1 MASAARY
8 RKAAL
13 TRFFGDPSLATVP
26 GSVPRVV
33 KDWSHA
39 DREAAWTVALEND
52 RLPPF
57 VEERLQDAGAGRTP
71 WVATMTPAELL
82 LAKTHGIRPIATVS
96 GTCWYSFGWS
106 WTEGHSEGWH
116 RALHRIRQEARA
128 AGANAVVD
136 VRMRTIRHGFG
147 SGMDFTLIGTAVKID
162 GLKPSPHPIVATVPA
177 LEFVRLL
184 EMDIVA
190 TGIAIG
196 AAYEWLGNFGQWNG
210 YGSAASR
217 LQWQTGAFAGN
228 QPLHDLG
235 DFWER
240 IRRDAHAEL
249 RRSAAAQGNGVLAH
263 THFGQILRREQDKQ
277 PPAYL
282 GRHIVIGTVV
292 DTPRR
297 APVPHGIEIVLD
309 MAAKTPLT
317 ATQTNRNSVYSGEI
331 GEGEGPI

>member
-1 MASAARY
+1 MGLFGSRTAQRSAA
-8 RKAAL
+8 AAG
-13 TRFFGDPSLATVP
+13 RQQ
-26 GSVPRVV
+26 
-33 KDWSHA
+33 
-39 DREAAWTVALEND
+39 AWEVALQQD

-57 VEERLQDAGAGRTP
+57 VEERLQGASAGRTP
-71 WVATMTPAELL
+71 WVASMTPAELL
-82 LAKTHGIRPIATVS
+82 LAKSHGIRPIATVS

-116 RALHRIRQEARA
+116 RALHRIRQEAWA

-147 SGMDFTLIGTAVKID
+147 SGMDFTLIGTAVKVD
-162 GLKPSPHPIVATVPA
+162 RLKPSPDPIVATVPA

-184 EMDIVA
+184 EMGIVPC
-190 TGIAIG
+190 GIAIG
-196 AAYEWLGNFGQWNG
+196 AAYEWLGAGLYSGW
-210 YGSAASR
+210 GSTASR
-217 LQWQTGAFAGN
+217 VQWQTSAFAGS
-228 QPLHDLG
+228 QPLHDLS

-240 IRRDAHAEL
+240 IRREAHAEL

-263 THFGQILRREQDKQ
+263 TNFGQLLRREQDKR

-292 DTPRR
+292 DTPRN
-297 APVPHGIEIVLD
+297 ADVPHAIEIVLD
-309 MAAKTPLT
+309 MADKTPLT
-317 ATQTNRNSVYSGEI
+317 ATQTNRNTVYAGQI

>member
-1 MASAARY
+1 MGWFGSRTARQSAEAAAR
-8 RKAAL
+8 RQ
-13 TRFFGDPSLATVP
+13 
-26 GSVPRVV
+26 
-33 KDWSHA
+33 
-39 DREAAWTVALEND
+39 AWEVALQQD
-52 RLPPF
+52 RLPAF
-57 VEERLQDAGAGRTP
+57 VEDRLQGAAAGRVP
-71 WVATMTPAELL
+71 WVASMTPAELL
-82 LAKTHGIRPIATVS
+82 LAKTHGIRPVATVS

-116 RALHRIRQEARA
+116 RALHRIRQEAWA

-147 SGMDFTLIGTAVKID
+147 SGMDFTLIGTAVKVD
-162 GLKPSPHPIVATVPA
+162 GLKPSPDPIVATVPA

-184 EMDIVA
+184 EMGIVPC
-190 TGIAIG
+190 GIAVG
-196 AAYEWLGNFGQWNG
+196 AAYEWLGGGLQQWAYSNPDRG
-210 YGSAASR
+210 AAQR
-217 LQWQTGAFAGN
+217 LQWQTSAFAGN
-228 QPLHDLG
+228 QPLHDLS

-240 IRRDAHAEL
+240 IRRQAHAEL
-249 RRSAAAQGNGVLAH
+249 RRSAAAQGNGLLAH
-263 THFGQILRREQDKQ
+263 TNFGQLLRREQDKR

-292 DTPRR
+292 DTPRH

-317 ATQTNRNSVYSGEI
+317 TTQTNRNTVYSGQI